1 MIISE
6 QHRGP
11 KKPEDKRKSP
21 EDKQHASEGYAR
33 SANPQ
38 QSVKIGEEAPQNSD
52 DKSTRR

>member
-11 KKPEDKRKSP
+11 KKPEDKRKTP
-21 EDKQHASEGYAR
+21 ADTQRPPEGYAR

-38 QSVKIGEEAPQNSD
+38 QSVKIGEENPQD
-52 DKSTRR
+52 HAGKSER

>member
-11 KKPEDKRKSP
+11 KKPEDTRKSP
-21 EDKQHASEGYAR
+21 ADKKRPPEGYAR

-38 QSVKIGEEAPQNSD
+38 QSVKIGEENPQEAVEKKAD
-52 DKSTRR
+52 R